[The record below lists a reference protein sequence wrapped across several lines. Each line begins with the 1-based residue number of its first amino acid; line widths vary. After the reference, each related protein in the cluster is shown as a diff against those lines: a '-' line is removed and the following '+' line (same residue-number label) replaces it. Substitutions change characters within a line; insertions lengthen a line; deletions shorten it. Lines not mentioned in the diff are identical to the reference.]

1 MKKLFGLLA
10 AILLV
15 FGVLAACGKDG
26 NTQNEDNNKQPVSE
40 QGDENTSKAEE
51 AFPVTIKDAS
61 DTDVVIEKKPEKI
74 VSLIP
79 SNTEIVYALGEGDA
93 VVGVSE
99 LDNYPEE
106 AATKEKVAGMELN
119 VEKIL
124 SLNPDLV
131 LAHGSVATLWEA
143 GLKQLKDS
151 GVTVLVVND
160 AQSFD
165 AVYKSI
171 EMIGEATGKTAE
183 SEQLIQDMKA
193 KLDDIQKQAASIS
206 EEDQKTVFVEVSP
219 APEIYTTGKNTFMNE
234 MLEVINA
241 KNTVSDKEGWIPINE
256 EAVVKMNPDA
266 IITTVGYVENAAE
279 QIKERAAW
287 KDITAVKENQVYLV
301 NEDLVSRSGPRIVEG
316 VEELAKAI
324 YPDVFGK

>member
-1 MKKLFGLLA
+1 MKKIFGFITALLLVFGLLA
-10 AILLV
+10 A
-15 FGVLAACGKDG
+15 CGNEG
-26 NTQNEDNNKQPVSE
+26 NSKNEDNNKQPVSE
-40 QGDENTSKAEE
+40 QTNENTNEAEE

-74 VSLIP
+74 ITLIP
-79 SNTEIVYALGEGDA
+79 SNTEIVYALGEEEA
-93 VVGVSE
+93 LVGVSE
-99 LDNYPEE
+99 NDNYPEE
-106 AATKEKVAGMELN
+106 AAAKEKVAGMELN

-131 LAHGSVATLWEA
+131 LAHGSTATMWEA

-165 AVYKSI
+165 AVYASI
-171 EMIGEATGKTAE
+171 EMVGKATGKTAE
-183 SEQLIQDMKA
+183 ADQLVQDMKA
-193 KLDDIQKQAASIS
+193 KLDEIKKQAESIS
-206 EEDQKTVFVEVSP
+206 DQKTVFVEVSP

-241 KNTVSDKEGWIPINE
+241 KNAVGDQEGWVPINE
-256 EAVVKMNPDA
+256 EAVVEINPDT

-279 QIKERAAW
+279 EIKARVAW

>member
-1 MKKLFGLLA
+1 MKKLFGIFA
-10 AILLV
+10 AFLLV
-15 FGVLAACGKDG
+15 FGILAACGNEG
-26 NTQNEDNNKQPVSE
+26 NSKNEDNNKLPVSE
-40 QGDENTSKAEE
+40 QEGENTEQTEE

-79 SNTEIVYALGEGDA
+79 SNTEIVYALGEGET

-99 LDNYPEE
+99 NDNYPEE

-131 LAHGSVATLWEA
+131 LAHGSVAAFWEA
-143 GLKQLKDS
+143 GLKQLKD
-151 GVTVLVVND
+151 GGITVLVVND

-165 AVYKSI
+165 AVYASI
-171 EMIGEATGKTAE
+171 EMIGKATGKTAE
-183 SEQLIQDMKA
+183 AEQLIQDMKS
-193 KLDDIQKQAASIS
+193 KLDEIKKKAESIS
-206 EEDQKTVFVEVSP
+206 DQKTVFVEVSP

-234 MLEVINA
+234 MLEAINA
-241 KNTVSDKEGWIPINE
+241 KNAAGEQEGWVQINE
-256 EAVVKMNPDA
+256 EAVVEMNPDT
-266 IITTVGYVENAAE
+266 IITTVGFVENATE
-279 QIKERAAW
+279 EIKGRAAW
-287 KDITAVKENQVYLV
+287 KDITAIKENQVYLV

>member
-1 MKKLFGLLA
+1 MKNLYGLFAAFLLVFGLLA
-10 AILLV
+10 A
-15 FGVLAACGKDG
+15 CGNEG
-26 NTQNEDNNKQPVSE
+26 NNKNTDTNKQPVSE
-40 QGDENTSKAEE
+40 QTDENTNKTEE

-61 DTDVVIEKKPEKI
+61 DTDVIIEKKPEKI

-93 VVGVSE
+93 IVGVSE

-131 LAHGSVATLWEA
+131 LAHGSVASYWEA

-151 GVTVLVVND
+151 GVTVLVVNE
-160 AQSFD
+160 AQSFEG
-165 AVYKSI
+165 VYTST
-171 EMIGEATGKTAE
+171 EMIGKAIGKTAE
-183 SEQLIQDMKA
+183 AEQLNQDLKS
-193 KLDDIQKQAASIS
+193 KLDDIQKKAASIS
-206 EEDQKTVFVEVSP
+206 EQKTVFVEVSP

-234 MLEVINA
+234 MLELINA
-241 KNTVSDKEGWIPINE
+241 KNAVSDQEGWIPINE
-256 EAVVKMNPDA
+256 EAVVEINPDT
-266 IITTVGYVENAAE
+266 IITTVGYVENAADE
-279 QIKERAAW
+279 IKGRAAW
-287 KDITAVKENQVYLV
+287 KDIAAVKENQVYLV
-301 NEDLVSRSGPRIVEG
+301 NEDLVSRPGPRIVEG

>member
-1 MKKLFGLLA
+1 MKKLFGLVA
-10 AILLV
+10 AFLLL
-15 FGVLAACGKDG
+15 FGLLAACGNEANNK
-26 NTQNEDNNKQPVSE
+26 NEDSNKQPVSE
-40 QGDENTSKAEE
+40 QADENTNQTEE
-51 AFPVTIKDAS
+51 VFPVTIKDAS

-74 VSLIP
+74 ISLIP

-106 AATKEKVAGMELN
+106 AASKEKVAGMELN

-131 LAHGSVATLWEA
+131 LAHGSTANMWEA

-165 AVYKSI
+165 AVYSSI
-171 EMIGEATGKTAE
+171 EMVGKATGKTAE
-183 SEQLIQDMKA
+183 AEKLIQDMKS
-193 KLDDIQKQAASIS
+193 KLDDIQKQAATIS

-219 APEIYTTGKNTFMNE
+219 APDIYTTGKNTFMNE
-234 MLEVINA
+234 MLEVIHA
-241 KNTVSDKEGWIPINE
+241 KNAVSDQEGWVPINE
-256 EAVVKMNPDA
+256 EAVVQMNPDT
-266 IITTVGYVENAAE
+266 IITTVGFVDNAVD
-279 QIKERAAW
+279 QIKERTAW